1 MIINLVAKED
11 GNRSATKRLSAL
23 YHPGILTEASLAF
36 MMKAIYSLKT
46 IKHSQ
51 SHWLLWIWLSLCV
64 VELLGC
70 SSRYSFQDTSNLP
83 THLAPPDPQKIKL
96 ERKLIAEEIQVIQQ
110 GQYILISI
118 PSALLFLPH
127 SPVLLWPSYQYLN
140 DVACYIKMF
149 RKVELYVNA
158 YEAKMDNHQ
167 RSLSLT
173 RLRATNIANYL
184 STQNVDSRLLVMQG
198 LAYDKPIMK
207 TEYKQNRLANSR
219 IEILFKE
226 EII

>member
-1 MIINLVAKED
+1 MKVLSCFKNIQKKQ
-11 GNRSATKRLSAL
+11 GNRLFFAVIGL
-23 YHPGILTEASLAF
+23 F
-36 MMKAIYSLKT
+36 
-46 IKHSQ
+46 
-51 SHWLLWIWLSLCV
+51 LLQF
-64 VELLGC
+64 GAC
-70 SSRYSFQDTSNLP
+70 SSRYYFHDTSNLP

-96 ERKLIAEEIQVIQQ
+96 ERKLMAEEIQVIQE

-127 SPVLLWPSYQYLN
+127 SPVLLWPSYHYLN

-149 RKVELYVNA
+149 RKVEVQVNA
-158 YEAKMDNHQ
+158 YDTMIESHQ

-173 RLRATNIANYL
+173 RLRATNVANYL
-184 STQNVDSRLLVMQG
+184 SSQQIDSRLLLMQG
-198 LAYDKPIMK
+198 LANDKPIMK
-207 TEYKQNRLANSR
+207 TERPENRWANAR